1 MNKQCNAPQPKLGGV
16 LICAPL
22 SLPAPRSFSH
32 RRRANCSPASNVSP
46 ISEFRIQRWNSVTHM
61 WETIKD
67 QLPASVTS
75 YVDDDGGNGLAAGTR
90 YFYRIRAVNAGG
102 NGAWSTLRS
111 AVTDDAE

>member
-1 MNKQCNAPQPKLGGV
+1 MPR
-16 LICAPL
+16 
-22 SLPAPRSFSH
+22 LPCPYPH
-32 RRRANCSPASNVSP
+32 RRLANPSPASNGSP
-46 ISEFRIQRWNSVTHM
+46 ISEYRIQRWNSGTRM
-61 WETIKD
+61 WKTIKD

-90 YFYRIRAVNAGG
+90 CFYRIRAVNAGG